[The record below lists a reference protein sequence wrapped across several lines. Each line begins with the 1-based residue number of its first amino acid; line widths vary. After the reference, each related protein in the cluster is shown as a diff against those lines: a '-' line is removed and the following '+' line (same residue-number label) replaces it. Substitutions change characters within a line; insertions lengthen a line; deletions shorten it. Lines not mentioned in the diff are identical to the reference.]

1 MNNVILL
8 GRLGKEPD
16 EVKYF
21 QNGTAYSGFS
31 LATTRSW
38 KDKAGDRQEKT
49 EWHNISVIGKIAEV
63 CKKYLTKGSQV
74 LVVGEI
80 NYETYENEKG
90 KQYITK
96 IKADTVTFIGD
107 RKDIGNKS
115 EIKSQEKQESFDDMP
130 F

>member
-1 MNNVILL
+1 MNSVTLL
-8 GRLGKEPD
+8 GRLGREPD

-21 QNGTAYSGFS
+21 QNGTPYTSFS

-38 KDKAGDRQEKT
+38 RDKAGERQEKT

-63 CKKYLTKGSQV
+63 CKKYLMKGSQV
-74 LVVGEI
+74 LVQGEI
-80 NYETYENEKG
+80 NYETFENEKG

-96 IKADTVTFIGD
+96 IKADTITFTGD
-107 RKDIGNKS
+107 KKDIGNKV
-115 EIKSQEKQESFDDMP
+115 EIKVQPETYDDIP